1 MIPSIYSLR
10 SLIRRPFTIGVT
22 VAGLSLVVFVFA
34 AVLMLARGVGETL
47 AHNGQPDN
55 VLILRDSAGSE
66 VQGVMSR
73 DQLRFLQAMP
83 EIATGSDG
91 KPLIAGEVVLIAALP
106 RIGDA
111 SAANVVLRGI
121 AESSMQ
127 IRTTVKVTQG
137 RLPQPGTSE
146 LMVGA
151 AVAGKYT
158 DTKLGDKLNVA
169 RRDWNIVG
177 VFSADGAAFESEI
190 WGDALQ
196 LMDAFNRPV
205 YSDAVARVKDRSAV
219 AVLQAKV
226 AADPQLSSQKVWR
239 EDVFFESQS
248 AETRRFIYLLG
259 VFIAIIFAAAA
270 AMGAAVTMYAQV
282 AGRIRE
288 VGTLRAIGFKRRAVL
303 VVFLREALLL
313 SLLGGVIGTLGA
325 TALSFVS
332 FVTNNQQTFSEVTF
346 HFGFGPEVAVSALV
360 FSLVMGLLGGFT
372 PAWRASR
379 LSIVAAT
386 RGGG

>member
-1 MIPSIYSLR
+1 MIPFNYSLR
-10 SLIRRPFTIGVT
+10 SLVRRPLTIVVT
-22 VAGLSLVVFVFA
+22 VLGLSLVVFVFA

-47 AHNGQPDN
+47 AHNGQADN
-55 VLILRDSAGSE
+55 VLVLRESAGSE
-66 VQGVMSR
+66 VQGIMSR

-106 RIGDA
+106 RLNDP

-121 AESSMQ
+121 GDNSLQ
-127 IRTTVKVTQG
+127 IRNNVKVIQG

-146 LMVGA
+146 LMVGTS
-151 AVAGKYT
+151 VAGKYV

-190 WGDALQ
+190 WGDAQQ

-205 YSDAVARVKDRSAV
+205 YSDAVARIKDRSQV

-259 VFIAIIFAAAA
+259 VFIAVIFAAAA

-288 VGTLRAIGFKRRAVL
+288 VGTLRAIGFRRRAVL
-303 VVFLREALLL
+303 AVFLRESLLL
-313 SLLGGVIGTLGA
+313 SVLGGVIGTLGA
-325 TALSFVS
+325 TVLSFVT

-346 HFGFGPEVAVSALV
+346 HFGFGPEVAVYSLV

-386 RGGG
+386 RGQ

>member
-1 MIPSIYSLR
+1 MIPFNYSLR
-10 SLIRRPFTIGVT
+10 SLVRRPFTIVVT
-22 VAGLSLVVFVFA
+22 VIGLSLVVFVFA

-66 VQGVMSR
+66 VQGVLSR
-73 DQLRFLQAMP
+73 DQLRFLQSMP
-83 EIATGSDG
+83 EIAAASDG
-91 KPLIAGEVVLIAALP
+91 KPLIAGEVVLIAAIP
-106 RIGDA
+106 RLNDP

-121 AESSMQ
+121 SDNSLQ
-127 IRTTVKVTQG
+127 IRTNIKVIQG

-146 LMVGA
+146 LMVGKSTL
-151 AVAGKYT
+151 GKYVGT
-158 DTKLGDKLNVA
+158 QLGDKLNLA

-190 WGDALQ
+190 WGDAQQ

-205 YSDAVARVKDRSAV
+205 YSDAVGRIKDRSAV

-226 AADPQLSSQKVWR
+226 AADPQLSSEKVWR

-248 AETRRFIYLLG
+248 AQTRRFIYLLG
-259 VFIAIIFAAAA
+259 IFIAVIFAAAA

-288 VGTLRAIGFKRRAVL
+288 VGTLRAIGFRRRAVL
-303 VVFLREALLL
+303 TVFLREALLL
-313 SLLGGVIGTLGA
+313 SLLGGIIGTLGA
-325 TALSFVS
+325 TVLSFVS

-346 HFGFGPEVAVSALV
+346 HFGFGPEVAFASLV

-386 RGGG
+386 RGGQ